1 MMRAALVSAM
11 VLFGALFVAG
21 SVLLALMTKP
31 ARKVGPADL
40 PARPAADAGEE
51 FFADKLIPRFE
62 LVNQDGETVTQ
73 EIFEDQVV
81 ICDFMFTH
89 CPTICPMMNAV
100 MADLADRLSDTGVQ
114 FVSFSVDPE
123 NDTPERLR
131 EYAGLLGAD
140 TDRWTFLTGD
150 FAIVEG
156 IVEGALKFDLS
167 TNPGQKVQ
175 LPDGSEMDFVIH
187 PAHLVLVRPGRDVV
201 NIYRYDEPDAID
213 RLEERARWED
223 AAVSGG

>member
-1 MMRAALVSAM
+1 MMRAAIVSAM

-21 SVLLALMTKP
+21 TVLLALLTKP
-31 ARKVGPADL
+31 ARQVGGDL
-40 PARPAADAGEE
+40 PPRPTADAGEE

-62 LVNQDGETVTQ
+62 LVNQDGEPVTQ

-81 ICDFMFTH
+81 ICDFMFTN
-89 CPTICPMMNAV
+89 CPTICPVMNGV
-100 MADLADRLSDTGVQ
+100 MADLTDRLSDTGVQ

-123 NDTPERLR
+123 HDTPERLR
-131 EYAGLLGAD
+131 EYAGLLDAD
-140 TDRWTFLTGD
+140 TDRWTFLTGN
-150 FAIVEG
+150 FETVENIVEG
-156 IVEGALKFDLS
+156 SLKFNLS
-167 TNPGQKVQ
+167 TNPDQQVQ

-223 AAVSGG
+223 AAVTGG